1 MTDSCVL
8 PDFDLDEASDIAR
21 RLFALTGPIRP
32 LDGERDLNF
41 LIGEKD
47 QRHVFKIAN
56 AEESPAMLECQ
67 HQVFQRLAQAQV
79 LPQVAT
85 ARTSVNGKSIEMLR
99 SKSGTEH
106 ACRALPFIEGR
117 RLADVGSLSPSLL
130 TDLGQQLAKLDH
142 ALASFSHPALERP
155 LHWRMDNALE
165 VLESFRPLI
174 EDRDQLGLIE
184 YFESG
189 YRARVLPRLTELRR
203 AVIHNDANR
212 ANVLV
217 NESGTEVVSIID
229 FGDMIESWL
238 VIEPVIA
245 ATYVMLE
252 QDDPLAK
259 AAALLRGYQSEMPL
273 QPVEIDLVFDFI
285 CMRLC
290 TSICINAHQIALE
303 PDNEYLNVDVGP
315 SRDLLLYLRDMDPAE
330 ARAILFPE

>member
-1 MTDSCVL
+1 MSDSCVL
-8 PDFDLDEASDIAR
+8 PEFDLDEASEIAQ
-21 RLFALTGPIRP
+21 RLFALTGPIKP

-56 AEESPAMLECQ
+56 AQESPAMLECQ

-85 ARTSVNGKSIEMLR
+85 ARTSVNGKSIEMLH

-117 RLADVGSLSPSLL
+117 RLADVGSLSPTLL
-130 TDLGQQLAKLDH
+130 TDLGQQLAKLDR

-155 LHWRMDNALE
+155 LHWRMDNALD
-165 VLESFRPLI
+165 VLASFKPLVK
-174 EDRDQLGLIE
+174 DRDQLDLIGF
-184 YFESG
+184 FESG
-189 YRARVLPRLTELRR
+189 YRARVLPRLGELRR

-217 NESGTEVVSIID
+217 DESGLSVVSIID

-252 QDDPLAK
+252 QNDPLTK
-259 AAALLRGYQSEMPL
+259 AASLLRGYQSEMPL
-273 QPVEIDLVFDFI
+273 RAAEIDLAFDFI

-290 TSICINAHQIALE
+290 TSLCINAHQIALE
-303 PDNEYLNVDVGP
+303 PDNEYLSVDVEP
-315 SRDLLLYLRDMDPAE
+315 ARELLVYLRDFDHAE
-330 ARAILFPE
+330 ASALLFAE

>member
-8 PDFDLDEASDIAR
+8 PDFDVDEASEIAQ
-21 RLFALTGPIRP
+21 RLFALTGPIKP

-41 LIGEKD
+41 LIGAKD

-67 HQVFQRLAQAQV
+67 HQVFQRLTDARV

-85 ARTSVNGKSIEMLR
+85 ARVSANGKSIEILR
-99 SKSGTEH
+99 SKTGSEH

-117 RLADVGSLSPSLL
+117 MLADVGSLSPNLL
-130 TDLGQQLAKLDH
+130 TDLGRQLAKLDR
-142 ALASFSHPALERP
+142 ALESFSHPALERP
-155 LHWRMDNALE
+155 LLWRMDNALD
-165 VLESFRPLI
+165 VLESFKPLVK
-174 EDRDQLGLIE
+174 DSSQLDLVE

-189 YRARVLPRLTELRR
+189 YRERVLPRLAELRR

-229 FGDMIESWL
+229 FGDMIETWL

-259 AAALLRGYQSEMPL
+259 AAALLRGYQSEIPL

-315 SRDLLLYLRDMDPAE
+315 SRELLLYLREIDPAD
-330 ARAILFPE
+330 ARALLFPQ

>member
-8 PDFDLDEASDIAR
+8 PDFDLDEAGDIAR
-21 RLFALTGPIRP
+21 RLFALSGPIKP

-56 AEESPAMLECQ
+56 AQESPAMLECQ
-67 HQVFQRLAQAQV
+67 HQVFQRLADAQV
-79 LPQVAT
+79 LPQVAI
-85 ARTSVNGKSIEMLR
+85 ARTSVNGRSIEILQ
-99 SKSGTEH
+99 SKTGSEH

-117 RLADVGSLSPSLL
+117 MLSEVGSLSPILL
-130 TDLGQQLAKLDH
+130 TDLGQQLAKLDR
-142 ALASFSHPALERP
+142 ALESFSHPALERP

-165 VLESFRPLI
+165 VLESFKPLVKDH
-174 EDRDQLGLIE
+174 DRLDLIE

-189 YRARVLPRLTELRR
+189 YRARALPRLAELRR
-203 AVIHNDANR
+203 ALIHNDANR

-217 NESGTEVVSIID
+217 DETGLKVVSIID

-245 ATYVMLE
+245 ATYAMME
-252 QDDPLAK
+252 QDDPLAN
-259 AAALLRGYQSEMPL
+259 AASLLRGYQSEISL
-273 QPVEIDLVFDFI
+273 RPVERDLVFDFI

-290 TSICINAHQIALE
+290 TSICINAHQIELE
-303 PDNEYLNVDVGP
+303 PDNEYLSFDVEP
-315 SRDLLLYLRDMDPAE
+315 SRELLVYLRDFDPAE
-330 ARAILFPE
+330 ARALIFPE

>member
-8 PDFDLDEASDIAR
+8 PDFDLDEAADIAR
-21 RLFALTGPIRP
+21 RLFALTGPIKP

-56 AEESPAMLECQ
+56 SQESPAMLECQ

-79 LPQVAT
+79 LPRVAT
-85 ARTSVNGKSIEMLR
+85 ALKSVHGKSIEMLR
-99 SKSGTEH
+99 SKSGTDH

-117 RLADVGSLSPSLL
+117 MLAEVGSLSPALL
-130 TDLGQQLAKLDH
+130 TDLGQHLAKLDQV
-142 ALASFSHPALERP
+142 LASFSHPALERP
-155 LHWRMDNALE
+155 LHWRMDNALD
-165 VLESFRPLI
+165 VLESFKPLVK
-174 EDRDQLGLIE
+174 DGDQLDLIE

-189 YRARVLPRLTELRR
+189 YRARVLPRLTQLRR
-203 AVIHNDANR
+203 GVIHNDANR

-217 NESGTEVVSIID
+217 DETGLKVVSIID

-245 ATYVMLE
+245 ATYAMLE
-252 QDDPLAK
+252 QEDPLAK
-259 AAALLRGYQSEMPL
+259 AASLLRGYQSEMPL
-273 QPVEIDLVFDFI
+273 RPVERDLVFDFI

-290 TSICINAHQIALE
+290 TSICINAHQIELE
-303 PDNEYLNVDVGP
+303 PDNEYLSVDVGP
-315 SRDLLLYLRDMDPAE
+315 SRELLTYLRDFDPAE
-330 ARAILFPE
+330 VRGLIFPE